1 MHLLGENSL
10 YPCFK
15 STLGF
20 FVSYAADKVPLPKL
34 LSERLVYLWRIRAKF
49 NRKSFPFVSGCLQ
62 ICKIC
67 WIILYIFLYTCLCHV
82 HWVHVLV
89 KCTAGHMV
97 LQERIQNDRFGPNP
111 FQKLW
116 TPSWLQ
122 ELEQHAEHH
131 WRVESPPSPIPTPS
145 LRALSDSGCVE
156 GRVRAPWQWPHS
168 GPWNLWIRHQG
179 MWAASRCWQRQGNR
193 FFPRASRR
201 NAVLIPWLQPS
212 ETFSISHL
220 QNC

>member
-1 MHLLGENSL
+1 MHSLGEHSL

-20 FVSYAADKVPLPKL
+20 FVSYAADKVPFPKL

-89 KCTAGHMV
+89 KCTAGRMV

-116 TPSWLQ
+116 TPSWPQ

-131 WRVESPPSPIPTPS
+131 WRVESLPYPIPTPS
-145 LRALSDSGCVE
+145 LRSTQWFWMCGRQNKGSLTMTTSWPLEPRNMSPRNVGSFQMLTKARKQILSQSV
-156 GRVRAPWQWPHS
+156 
-168 GPWNLWIRHQG
+168 
-179 MWAASRCWQRQGNR
+179 
-193 FFPRASRR
+193 
-201 NAVLIPWLQPS
+201 
-212 ETFSISHL
+212 
-220 QNC
+220 